1 MNDNLSI
8 TPCFHKHDS
17 FEVAYLLLDVLGHF
31 FSLNFAQPSFFSV
44 QTANKWRKLKTRSL
58 GLSWCNVWVLSI
70 MPKILEISVG
80 IQMERS
86 VSVSSERN
94 IRITSWGGP
103 DIPVGIFRPKCAVP
117 FTDFLVPSTALLS
130 LARSIMADTE
140 SVQSPSC
147 YQCSVC
153 SYTTTDFSQLL
164 MHSCSAMT
172 GCFVVFKSYMHFPA
186 YLFFMF

>member
-1 MNDNLSI
+1 
-8 TPCFHKHDS
+8 
-17 FEVAYLLLDVLGHF
+17 
-31 FSLNFAQPSFFSV
+31 
-44 QTANKWRKLKTRSL
+44 
-58 GLSWCNVWVLSI
+58 
-70 MPKILEISVG
+70 
-80 IQMERS
+80 MERS
-86 VSVSSERN
+86 VSVSSDRN
-94 IRITSWGGP
+94 IRITSEGGP

-140 SVQSPSC
+140 SEQSPSC

-172 GCFVVFKSYMHFPA
+172 GMYLHSVYTKICGKCCCFVVFKSYMHFPA